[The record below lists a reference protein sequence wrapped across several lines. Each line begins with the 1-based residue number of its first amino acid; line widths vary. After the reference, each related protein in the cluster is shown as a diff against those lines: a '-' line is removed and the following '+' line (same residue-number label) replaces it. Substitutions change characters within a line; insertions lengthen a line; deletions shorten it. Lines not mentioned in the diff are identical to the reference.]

1 MDYTAIEREV
11 RELVSP
17 ERMHHIKGTVHTST
31 KLAERFSLSEDE
43 AATAAL
49 WHDAARHWSREKLLS
64 FISADVLGLELREPV
79 LLHAPAGAQLF
90 LSSRHSHRFTPVQR
104 ERIYNAIRWHTLANA
119 QMGELGYVLFIA
131 DYAEPG
137 RRHLS
142 PEDREH
148 LFALPSLEQM
158 MLHVLQGQFAHFARI
173 GLTDIAP
180 ETAQLYE
187 RLKQE
192 YS

>member
-1 MDYTAIEREV
+1 MDYTAIEQEV

-17 ERMHHIKGTVHTST
+17 ERMHHIKGTVKTST
-31 KLAERFSLSEDE
+31 QLAERFSLSTDE

-64 FISADVLGLELREPV
+64 FIAADVLGLELREPV

-90 LSSRHSHRFTPVQR
+90 LSSRHSHRFTPQQR
-104 ERIYNAIRWHTLANA
+104 ERIYNAIRWHTLANV
-119 QMGELGYVLFIA
+119 QMGRLGYVLFIA

-137 RRHLS
+137 RMHLS
-142 PEDREH
+142 SEDRQQ
-148 LFALPSLEQM
+148 LFSLPSLEHM
-158 MLHVLQGQFAHFARI
+158 MFHVLRGQFAHFARI

-180 ETAQLYE
+180 ETSQLYE
-187 RLKQE
+187 QLKQE
-192 YS
+192 CS